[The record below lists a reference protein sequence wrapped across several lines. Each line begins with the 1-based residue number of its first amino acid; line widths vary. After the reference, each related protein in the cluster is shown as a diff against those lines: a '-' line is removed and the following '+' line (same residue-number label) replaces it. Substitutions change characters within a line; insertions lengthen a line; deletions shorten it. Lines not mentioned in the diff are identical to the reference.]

1 MKRSL
6 AALAL
11 VLAAGCMAT
20 TAHTRGQQ
28 TTYARPEPDP
38 ASHGILSLSQGLP
51 DGGLERVVA
60 KLGVTGDGQLVL
72 LDLLTPDLTDADNLE
87 IRRALEGCAWKPAIG
102 PDGARVAGT
111 LTLAVQR

>member
-11 VLAAGCMAT
+11 VLVTGCMGT

-38 ASHGILSLSQGLP
+38 ACHGILAQCLA
-51 DGGLERVVA
+51 DTGLERVVV
-60 KLGVTGDGQLVL
+60 KVGVSEQGKPAL
-72 LDLLTPDLTDADNLE
+72 LDVLTPDLTDAVVVE
-87 IRRALEGCAWKPAIG
+87 IRRALEGSGCVWKPAVG
-102 PDGARVAGT
+102 PDGTRVAGT
-111 LTLAVQR
+111 LTLAIQR